1 MNQVYLDSARLMTRV
16 APLVFVDDTF
26 ALKGGTAIN
35 LFVRDMPRLSV
46 DLDLVFPTTLCRE
59 IRRSGGSTRRSASP
73 LHVSRSKASRHMP
86 WPRLMR
92 ARPSCSCDAIASKSK
107 SRSIS

>member
-1 MNQVYLDSARLMTRV
+1 MNQTYLDTARLLVQV

-46 DLDLVFPTTLCRE
+46 DLDLVFPDPRCRA
-59 IRRSGGSTRRSASP
+59 TRRWPASTKP
-73 LHVSRSKASRHMP
+73 SGK
-86 WPRLMR
+86 
-92 ARPSCSCDAIASKSK
+92 RPSA
-107 SRSIS
+107 